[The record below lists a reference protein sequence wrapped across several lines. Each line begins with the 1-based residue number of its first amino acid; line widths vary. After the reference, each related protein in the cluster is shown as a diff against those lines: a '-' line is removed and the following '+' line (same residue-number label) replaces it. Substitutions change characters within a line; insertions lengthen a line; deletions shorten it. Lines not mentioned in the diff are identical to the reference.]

1 MVTVSFTGNFTIT
14 CLDCWHIGHQ
24 LQSQEAGDHLANWG
38 GFLPLREED
47 HMIVLEFVATGG
59 RRLVEHHSVH
69 LGQDLLGHD
78 ARALLPQLL
87 VVQDKATSASKWEVT
102 SKVVFKDLTILAVK
116 CPELKDK
123 SEAVRSAALVL
134 VQAGGL
140 VQGGE
145 EGEELLRE
153 LVGGEGGGKVARR
166 RGLAETLRR

>member
-1 MVTVSFTGNFTIT
+1 
-14 CLDCWHIGHQ
+14 
-24 LQSQEAGDHLANWG
+24 
-38 GFLPLREED
+38 
-47 HMIVLEFVATGG
+47 MIVLEFVATGG

-87 VVQDKATSASKWEVT
+87 VVQDKATSASQWEVT
-102 SKVVFKDLTILAVK
+102 SKVVFKDLTLLA
-116 CPELKDK
+116 LKSPQLKNK

-145 EGEELLRE
+145 EGEELLGE
-153 LVGGEGGGKVARR
+153 LVGGEGGGKVSRW

>member
-1 MVTVSFTGNFTIT
+1 
-14 CLDCWHIGHQ
+14 
-24 LQSQEAGDHLANWG
+24 
-38 GFLPLREED
+38 
-47 HMIVLEFVATGG
+47 MIVLELVATGG

-87 VVQDKATSASKWEVT
+87 VVQDKATSTSQWEVT
-102 SKVVFKDLTILAVK
+102 SKVVFKDLALLALK
-116 CPELKDK
+116 CPKFKDK

-145 EGEELLRE
+145 EGEELLGE

>member
-47 HMIVLEFVATGG
+47 HMIVLELVATRG

-69 LGQDLLGHD
+69 LGQDLFGHD

-102 SKVVFKDLTILAVK
+102 SKVVFKDLALLALK
-116 CPELKDK
+116 SPQFKDK
-123 SEAVRSAALVL
+123 FEAVCSAALVL

-145 EGEELLRE
+145 EGKELLGE